1 MDYRANLKQLLM
13 RGQMFKLKGQGIA
26 SIGSG
31 ISHMQI
37 KDYRGTGTI
46 SHRAAVD
53 RAINSMNNL
62 NISGQGT
69 FMDRKRDD
77 NIIGRGA
84 RKKNYGI
91 SGHGKPKAKKT
102 KGSGNFKSLK
112 FNS

>member
-13 RGQMFKLKGQGIA
+13 RGQMFKLKGQGI
-26 SIGSG
+26 SG
-31 ISHMQI
+31 VGIPQMQI

-62 NISGQGT
+62 NISGQGA
-69 FMDRKRDD
+69 
-77 NIIGRGA
+77 I
-84 RKKNYGI
+84 KKNYDAP
-91 SGHGKPKAKKT
+91 KPKPKTRKT

-112 FNS
+112 FNF

>member
-13 RGQMFKLKGQGIA
+13 RGQMFKLKEQGI
-26 SIGSG
+26 SG
-31 ISHMQI
+31 VGIPQMQI

-62 NISGQGT
+62 NISGQG
-69 FMDRKRDD
+69 
-77 NIIGRGA
+77 A
-84 RKKNYGI
+84 RKKNYDAP
-91 SGHGKPKAKKT
+91 KPKARKT

-112 FNS
+112 FNF

>member
-13 RGQMFKLKGQGIA
+13 RGKMFKLKGQGI
-26 SIGSG
+26 SG
-31 ISHMQI
+31 VGIPQMQI

-62 NISGQGT
+62 NISGQGA
-69 FMDRKRDD
+69 
-77 NIIGRGA
+77 I
-84 RKKNYGI
+84 KKNYDAPKP
-91 SGHGKPKAKKT
+91 KPKARKT

-112 FNS
+112 FNF

>member
-13 RGQMFKLKGQGIA
+13 RGQMFKLKGQGI
-26 SIGSG
+26 SG
-31 ISHMQI
+31 VGIPQMQI

-62 NISGQGT
+62 NISGQG
-69 FMDRKRDD
+69 
-77 NIIGRGA
+77 A

-91 SGHGKPKAKKT
+91 SGQGKSKAKKS
-102 KGSGNFKSLK
+102 KGSENFKSLK
-112 FNS
+112 FNF